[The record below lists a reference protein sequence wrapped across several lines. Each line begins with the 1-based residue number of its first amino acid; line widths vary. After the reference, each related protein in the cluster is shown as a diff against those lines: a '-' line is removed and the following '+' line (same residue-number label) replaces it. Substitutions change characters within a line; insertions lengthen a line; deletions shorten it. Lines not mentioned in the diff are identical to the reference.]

1 MLPYRRIP
9 PPRPQAEVEP
19 TPQPSRLDVLAH
31 KVVRFFGRFR
41 TAFLVLAGMLVVFGM
56 MSGYDR
62 LKPAPQR
69 LSQRDIDIAVGRSLE
84 KAPPKPSM
92 ASQVYAAIRPS
103 LVSVLARLP
112 DVDGEPQASTGAGV
126 VVDDQGDILTCLHV
140 VRDAKVIR
148 VVFADTSE
156 SSADVVVQQ
165 PENDLALLKPRQVP
179 DDLTPATL
187 ASVAGLRVGDD
198 VVAVGNPFGL
208 TNTVTSG
215 VVSGLGRSFKSPQ
228 TGRVMMNLIQFDAAV
243 NHGNSGGPL
252 LDRDG
257 AVVGIVSML
266 LNPTDQ
272 GVFVGIGFAVPIETA
287 ASAMGSP
294 PD

>member
-1 MLPYRRIP
+1 MLPNRRIP
-9 PPRPQAEVEP
+9 RPRPPAEVEP
-19 TPQPSRLDVLAH
+19 TPQPSRLDVLAR
-31 KVVRFFGRFR
+31 KVGYFFKRFR
-41 TAFLVLAGMLVVFGM
+41 VAFFVLAGMLVVFGM

-69 LSQRDIDIAVGRSLE
+69 LTQRDIDIAVGRSLE
-84 KAPPKPSM
+84 KTPPKPSM
-92 ASQVYAAIRPS
+92 ASLVYAAIRPS

-140 VRDAKVIR
+140 VKDAKVIR
-148 VVFADTSE
+148 VIFADTSE

-187 ASVAGLRVGDD
+187 ASVAGLRLGDE
-198 VVAVGNPFGL
+198 VVAVGNPVGL

-215 VVSGLGRSFKSPQ
+215 VGSGLGRSYKSPQ
-228 TGRVMMNLIQFDAAV
+228 TGRVMRDLIQFDAAV
-243 NHGNSGGPL
+243 NPGNSGGPL

-257 AVVGIVSML
+257 AVVGIVSAL
-266 LNPTDQ
+266 YNPTEQ
-272 GVFVGIGFAVPIETA
+272 ELFIGIGLAVPIETA